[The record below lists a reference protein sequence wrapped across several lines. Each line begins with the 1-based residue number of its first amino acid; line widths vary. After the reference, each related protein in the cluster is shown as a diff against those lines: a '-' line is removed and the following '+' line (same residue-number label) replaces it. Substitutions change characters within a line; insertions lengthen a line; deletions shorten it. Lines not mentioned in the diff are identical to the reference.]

1 MNKIFSRIKR
11 LRLNSDARE
20 LIMELLCLLVAFLFS
35 SVRFFFGTY
44 PFALAFCAS
53 CKKRFPFSAVG
64 MALGSLIF
72 LSEPLPYLIALLALI
87 GLRLV
92 GSLWLGD
99 DGERKISL
107 GSRPAPSFL
116 SSLFCE
122 RVSVRVG
129 ISTLC
134 ALGLS
139 VWRVISSGYSYYDV
153 FVLIFHTVLS
163 AIVTYA
169 LCMLFEDSTDKRL
182 FGYAI
187 VLFIFVYMV
196 RGREVFGLDISLIIS
211 YGATLYASR
220 YISGAGGASL
230 GALLGLCHGVAFAP
244 ALALC
249 GIVSSFLWDFSYYL
263 AIISSLVMSIGYGIF
278 ASGYNALVDLTPEL
292 LLASLIMYPLTRF
305 ELFPSLGILK
315 RERSCDGIIFDARL
329 GELSL
334 NLTTLARSFEDI
346 SGMISDISKRTKE
359 PDRGFWKGA
368 CLEIYENHCYSCPK
382 RSICWERDVITTNDN
397 IARLSEMAYCER
409 VPSADFADERFLHR
423 CPNISAV
430 IDEINV
436 LKRELESSKK
446 QHDRLDVSAKDY
458 ELISRLIDGLCDTG
472 DFEPNSTLSDK
483 AERALRREGVRFERA
498 YAFGERNVRIIASN
512 IDTEATKCSLSAI
525 KTALES
531 EMGIN
536 LCEPTLTE
544 RDGVCF
550 LSTQS
555 TRELDIESVKYVS
568 PLDEKEGAGDTLCA
582 FFSPDEKYYMLL
594 CDGMGSGRDA
604 LFTSSICAEF
614 MQKILSSCADKE
626 LCLAMLNNF
635 IRAKGI
641 ECSSSV
647 DLLEIDLITGASCLV
662 KSGAAPSFVK
672 RGENIFRLHSKTAP
686 IGIMKSPDAERL
698 DFQLKDGDIIIM
710 VSDGI
715 ASDERDSKYL
725 VDFLS
730 SVEITDGEGEKNQE
744 KSNESATQGVKET
757 LRPANKKEPLTL
769 KSVHEEIDARVV
781 LDSEKAEHG
790 TRQISISALPQEV
803 LALAEKIRGERVDDM
818 SVGVVRVSAHSA

>member
-1 MNKIFSRIKR
+1 MNKIFSRVKR

-20 LIMELLCLLVAFLFS
+20 LLMELLTLLVAFLFS

-53 CKKRFPFSAVG
+53 CKRRFPFSAVG
-64 MALGSLIF
+64 MALGSLVF

-107 GSRPAPSFL
+107 GRRPAPSFL

-122 RVSVRVG
+122 KVSVRVG

-134 ALGLS
+134 AFGLS
-139 VWRVISSGYSYYDV
+139 VWRVVFSGYSYYDI
-153 FVLIFHTVLS
+153 FVLVFHTVLS

-169 LCMLFEDSTDKRL
+169 LCTLFEDSADKRL

-187 VLFIFVYMV
+187 VLFIFVYMI
-196 RGREVFGLDISLIIS
+196 RGREVLGLDISLIIS
-211 YGATLYASR
+211 YSGALYASR
-220 YISGAGGASL
+220 YISGARGASL

-249 GIVSSFLWDFSYYL
+249 GIVSSLLWDFSYYL

-305 ELFPSLGILK
+305 ELFPSLGTLK
-315 RERSCDGIIFDARL
+315 REKSCDGIIFDARS
-329 GELSL
+329 EQISSSLSA
-334 NLTTLARSFEDI
+334 LAHSFEGI
-346 SGMISDISKRTKE
+346 SGMISDLSKRVKE
-359 PDRGFWKGA
+359 PDRGFWEST
-368 CLEIYENHCYSCPK
+368 CLEVCENHCYSCPK

-409 VPSADFADERFLHR
+409 VISADFADERFLHR

-458 ELISRLIDGLCDTG
+458 ELISRLIGGLCDAG
-472 DFEPNSTLSDK
+472 DFEPNLTLSDK
-483 AERALRREGVRFERA
+483 AERVLRREGVRFERA
-498 YAFGERNVRIIASN
+498 YAFGERSVRIIAVN
-512 IDTEATKCSLSAI
+512 IDTEATKCSPSEI
-525 KTALES
+525 REALES
-531 EMGIN
+531 EIGIS
-536 LCEPTLTE
+536 LCEPTLSE
-544 RDGVCF
+544 REGVCF
-550 LSTQS
+550 LSLQS
-555 TRELDIESVKYVS
+555 ARELDITSVKSVS

-582 FFSPDEKYYMLL
+582 FFAPYDKYYMLL

-626 LCLAMLNNF
+626 LCLALLNNF

-698 DFQLKDGDIIIM
+698 DFQLKEGDVVVM

-730 SVEITDGEGEKNQE
+730 SIEITDGEGEEGQE
-744 KSNESATQGVKET
+744 KNHENATQGVKEM
-757 LRPANKKEPLTL
+757 LHPANKKEPLTL
-769 KSVHEEIDARVV
+769 KSVHEEIDARVA
-781 LDSEKAEHG
+781 LGSERAEHS
-790 TRQISISALPQEV
+790 TKRVSISSLPQEV
-803 LALAEKIRGERVDDM
+803 LSLAEKIRGERLDDM
-818 SVGVVRVSAHSA
+818 SVGVVKVQQRA